1 MNPYVRGANQY
12 FETQVRS
19 SSPLELVVLM
29 YDSAIRAGQQARE
42 AMIKR
47 DIATRSVSISKMM
60 AIVGELQNT
69 LDMER
74 GGDVAKELD
83 RLYDWSTSRLVDATQ
98 KQDPKPIEEVVKV
111 METLRDAWQTIAKQ
125 PAGAAAR

>member
-19 SSPLELVVLM
+19 SSPLELVVLL
-29 YDSAIRAGQQARE
+29 YDAAIRAGQQARE
-42 AMIKR
+42 AMARR

-98 KQDPKPIEEVVKV
+98 KQDAKPIEEVVKV
-111 METLRDAWQTIAKQ
+111 MEMLRDAWQTIAK
-125 PAGAAAR
+125 PPVGAAAR

>member
-1 MNPYVRGANQY
+1 MNPYARGANQY

-19 SSPLELVVLM
+19 SSPLELVVLL
-29 YDSAIRAGQQARE
+29 YDAAIRAGQQARD
-42 AMIKR
+42 AMARR

-74 GGDVAKELD
+74 GGDVARELD
-83 RLYDWSTSRLVDATQ
+83 RLYDWSTARLVDATQ
-98 KQDPKPIEEVVKV
+98 KQDPKPIDEVVKV

-125 PAGAAAR
+125 PAGAVAP

>member
-1 MNPYVRGANQY
+1 MNPYARGASQY

-19 SSPLELVVLM
+19 SSPLELVVLL
-29 YDSAIRAGQQARE
+29 YDAAIRAGQQARE
-42 AMIKR
+42 AMVKR

-74 GGDVAKELD
+74 GGDVARELD
-83 RLYDWSTSRLVDATQ
+83 RIYDWSTSRLVDATQ
-98 KQDPKPIEEVVKV
+98 KQNPEPIDEVVKV
-111 METLRDAWQTIAKQ
+111 MEMLRDAWQTIARQ

>member
-1 MNPYVRGANQY
+1 MNPYARGANQY

-19 SSPLELVVLM
+19 SSPLELVVLL
-29 YDSAIRAGQQARE
+29 YDAAIRAGQQARE
-42 AMIKR
+42 AMVKR

-74 GGDVAKELD
+74 GGDVARELD
-83 RLYDWSTSRLVDATQ
+83 RIYDWSTSRLVDATQ
-98 KQDPKPIEEVVKV
+98 KQDPAPIDEVVKV
-111 METLRDAWQTIAKQ
+111 MGMLRDAWQTIARQ

>member
-1 MNPYVRGANQY
+1 MNPSARGAGQY

-19 SSPLELVVLM
+19 SSPLELVVLL
-29 YDSAIRAGQQARE
+29 YDAAIRAGQQARD
-42 AMIKR
+42 AMARR

-98 KQDPKPIEEVVKV
+98 KQDAKAIDDVVKV

-125 PAGAAAR
+125 PAGAVAR